1 VDGTPEEETMI
12 KSRVRTLTVACAAM
26 IAGVVGAHSAVA
38 GPVFSSVQPP
48 PGSEP
53 SHRRVLE
60 NVLGGSWSASGLN
73 FTSDGRAVMRVADGG
88 KGVGVAIP
96 TTAWS
101 EPEDS
106 LWSSGG
112 VRAAAD
118 RHTFGW
124 IDDTD
129 VEPVFIPILDTRN
142 FNEPVT
148 LMLSEQFR
156 WALRNDSTGKLFT
169 SRASDNQGVG
179 SMADRTFDQLV
190 TYELT
195 GEPTRTWLLFWEDRI
210 GGQSADYDYNDAV
223 IRVTAAIPSP
233 GSGVLALIGLAI
245 FGRRERRGRASIP

>member
-1 VDGTPEEETMI
+1 MRTSRDRVSIAVCTAMAVGMI
-12 KSRVRTLTVACAAM
+12 
-26 IAGVVGAHSAVA
+26 GGASAVA
-38 GPVFSSVQPP
+38 GPVFSTVQPP

-53 SHRRVLE
+53 SHRKVLE

-73 FTSDGRAVMRVADGG
+73 FTTGGRAAMRVADGG
-88 KGVGVAIP
+88 KGTGVAIP
-96 TTAWS
+96 TSAWN

-112 VRAAAD
+112 VSVTVTALSRAAAD

-124 IDDTD
+124 IDDTA
-129 VEPVFIPILDTRN
+129 VVPVFIPILDTRS
-142 FNEPVT
+142 FHEPVT
-148 LMLSEQFR
+148 LMLSDQFR

-169 SRASDNQGVG
+169 SRPSDNQGVG
-179 SMADRTFDQLV
+179 SMTAQTFDQLV

-233 GSGVLALIGLAI
+233 GSGVLVLVGLAI
-245 FGRRERRGRASIP
+245 FGRRERRASIPSR